1 MEPRKERMYVPGYY
15 GTKDRKNVYKDT
27 LEPRMERMYIRIL
40 WNQGYK
46 EWILGYYGTKE
57 RKNVYKDETKDWTLW
72 TI

>member
-46 EWILGYYGTKE
+46 KCI
-57 RKNVYKDETKDWTLW
+57 
-72 TI
+72 